1 MKNLLT
7 ILSLFSLSLLFSQH
21 QVGKKVQKLTAE
33 NTFFKPYLVLEE
45 TSKPNT
51 NDTDKIVFN
60 ATFASIKTETIND
73 IVANQYETIEIEI
86 PYNGSLLKI
95 DLYKVNDLFAE
106 GFHVD
111 TNAKNNVEYNKGVYY
126 RGVLKD
132 DYTSIASFSFYKNE
146 FNGIISNS
154 QFSNIVIGKLNKLS
168 NTTEYIVYQD
178 QNLKVV
184 NDFKCATK
192 DLDYEKTESS
202 HQSNKEINSA
212 KCVSMYFE
220 IDYDLYLNNG
230 SSVTNTM
237 NWMSSVFNNVQ
248 ALYFNDGI
256 SIALKSTYIWT
267 TLDPYEAIG
276 TTSVDYLYKF
286 NEVRPVFDG
295 DLGQL
300 VSIETVGLGGVA
312 ITVNGLCNQNNFSY
326 SNVTLSYETVP
337 TYSWTIEVISHE
349 LGHLMGSPHT
359 HACVWNG
366 DNTAIDGCGQQAG
379 YAEGSCPTGPIPSTT
394 VKGTIMSYCH
404 LISGVGMNF
413 PNGFGPQPAA
423 RILSAMNDSACLSTD
438 CINTCINNITTVNVN
453 NVTSSSALISWIE
466 MGNATSW
473 NVAVY
478 PFGTTGTIP
487 YTTVTSSSFLANDLT
502 PNTYYIIQVKPSCT
516 SGLVAP
522 SRTLMFATAANYCAG
537 ITIADTGGITGN
549 YENMQTIIRVMI
561 PEVADNNLTLTFSE
575 LGLEQDY
582 DFIYVYNGNTISAPL
597 MNVGGST
604 GTTIPGP
611 FTSSAVD
618 GSLTLKFFSD
628 QGVTGSGFVATTS
641 CSSNLGIASN
651 GFIDFSYYP
660 NPTNGAVVIS
670 SKTKINGISVYNI
683 MGQLLYQSTKND
695 WNATVD
701 ITDFSTGTYFFKLKF
716 DDDKE
721 ANFKILKK

>member
-7 ILSLFSLSLLFSQH
+7 ILSLFSLTLLFSQH

-33 NTFFKPYLVLEE
+33 NTFFKPFLVLEE

-51 NDTDKIVFN
+51 NDTDKIVSN

-95 DLYKVNDLFAE
+95 NLYKVNDLFTE

-126 RGVLKD
+126 RGILKD

-178 QNLKVV
+178 QNLKVI

-413 PNGFGPQPAA
+413 SNGFGPQPAA
-423 RILSAMNDSACLSTD
+423 RILSAMNDSACLSSD

-453 NVTSSSALISWIE
+453 NVTSSSALISWVE

-522 SRTLMFATAANYCAG
+522 LRTLMFATSANYCGG

-651 GFIDFSYYP
+651 RFIDFSYYP
-660 NPTNGAVVIS
+660 NPTNGTVAIT

-683 MGQLLYQSTKND
+683 TGQLLYQSTKND
-695 WNATVD
+695 WNASVD

>member
-7 ILSLFSLSLLFSQH
+7 ILSLFSLTLLFSQH

-33 NTFFKPYLVLEE
+33 NTFFKPFLVLEE
-45 TSKPNT
+45 ASKPNT

-60 ATFASIKTETIND
+60 PTFASIKTEMVND

-95 DLYKVNDLFAE
+95 DLYKVNDLFVE

-126 RGVLKD
+126 RGILKD

-192 DLDYEKTESS
+192 DVDSEKTESS

-628 QGVTGSGFVATTS
+628 QGVTGSGFVASTS
-641 CSSNLGIASN
+641 CTSNLGIASN
-651 GFIDFSYYP
+651 VFIDFSYYP
-660 NPTNGAVVIS
+660 NPTNGAVVIT

>member
-7 ILSLFSLSLLFSQH
+7 ILSLFSLTLLFSQH
-21 QVGKKVQKLTAE
+21 QVGKKVQKLKAE
-33 NTFFKPYLVLEE
+33 NTFFKPFLVLEE

-51 NDTDKIVFN
+51 NDTDKIVSN
-60 ATFASIKTETIND
+60 ATFTAIKTEMINE

-111 TNAKNNVEYNKGVYY
+111 TNAKNNVVYNKGVYY
-126 RGVLKD
+126 RGILKD
-132 DYTSIASFSFYKNE
+132 DYTSIASFNFYKNE

-178 QNLKVV
+178 QNLKVI

-192 DLDYEKTESS
+192 DVDSKKTESS

-230 SSVTNTM
+230 SNVTNTM

-286 NEVRPVFDG
+286 NEVRPIFDG

-326 SNVTLSYETVP
+326 SNVTLSYQTVP

-413 PNGFGPQPAA
+413 SNGFGPQPAA
-423 RILSAMNDSACLSTD
+423 RILSAMNDSGCLSLD

-466 MGNATSW
+466 MGNSTSW

-487 YTTVTSSSFLANDLT
+487 YTTTTTTSFLANDLT

-522 SRTLMFATAANYCAG
+522 SRMLMFATAANYCAG
-537 ITIADTGGITGN
+537 ITIADTGGISGN

-582 DFIYVYNGNTISAPL
+582 DFIYVYNGNSLSAPL
-597 MNVGGST
+597 MNIGGST

-628 QGVTGSGFVATTS
+628 QGVTGSGFVASTS
-641 CSSNLGIASN
+641 CTSNLDIASN

-660 NPTNGAVVIS
+660 NPTNGLVVIT
-670 SKTKINGISVYNI
+670 SKTQINGISVYNI
-683 MGQLLYQSTKND
+683 MGQLLYQSIKND
-695 WNATVD
+695 WNATLD

>member
-7 ILSLFSLSLLFSQH
+7 ILSLFSLTLLFSQH

-33 NTFFKPYLVLEE
+33 NTFFKPFLLLEE

-51 NDTDKIVFN
+51 NDTDKIVSN
-60 ATFASIKTETIND
+60 ATFASIKTEMVNE

-126 RGVLKD
+126 RGILKD

-184 NDFKCATK
+184 NDFICATK
-192 DLDYEKTESS
+192 DLDYQKTESS

-237 NWMSSVFNNVQ
+237 NWMTSVFNNVQ

-276 TTSVDYLYKF
+276 TTSADYLYKF

-326 SNVTLSYETVP
+326 SNVTLSYQTVP

-413 PNGFGPQPAA
+413 SNGFGPQPAA

-628 QGVTGSGFVATTS
+628 QGVTGSGFVASTS
-641 CSSNLGIASN
+641 CTSNLGIASN

-721 ANFKILKK
+721 ANFKVLKK